1 MPIRLQLATPTL
13 ERGWLERIYLDWLHE
28 LAVLSRATPPSTEL
42 LAREQINDW
51 LQDRAV
57 DLFVLRRDEE
67 HAGFACVE
75 RVIGGTSR
83 LREFYV
89 VPSLRRLGVGSHAAA
104 LLFDRY
110 AGPWQVE
117 VLQSDRAALRFWGNV
132 IQRYAIDRRRE
143 ERADGHVRY
152 VFPSRSAK

>member
-1 MPIRLQLATPTL
+1 MAIRLQLATPLL
-13 ERGWLERIYLDWLHE
+13 ERPWLERAYLDWLHE
-28 LAVLSRATPPSTEL
+28 LALVSRATPPSTEM
-42 LAREQINDW
+42 LAREQIGDW

-67 HAGFACVE
+67 QAGFACVE
-75 RVIGGTSR
+75 RVFGGGSR

-117 VLQSDRAALRFWGNV
+117 VLQSDRAALRFWATSFKDM
-132 IQRYAIDRRRE
+132 R
-143 ERADGHVRY
+143 
-152 VFPSRSAK
+152 

>member
-1 MPIRLQLATPTL
+1 MAIRLQLATPLL
-13 ERGWLERIYLDWLHE
+13 ERPWLERAYLDWLHE
-28 LAVLSRATPPSTEL
+28 LALVSRATPPSTER
-42 LAREQINDW
+42 LAKEQIGDW
-51 LQDRAV
+51 LQDRTV
-57 DLFVLRRDEE
+57 DLFVLRRDDE

-75 RVIGGTSR
+75 RVLGGTSR

-132 IQRYAIDRRRE
+132 IQRYALDRRRE

>member
-1 MPIRLQLATPTL
+1 MPIRLQLASATI
-13 ERGWLERIYLDWLHE
+13 EKNWLETAYLDWLRE
-28 LAVLSRATPPSTEL
+28 LAVVSRATPPSSET
-42 LAREQINDW
+42 LAREQIDEW

-57 DLFVLRRDEE
+57 DLFVLRREDE

-75 RVIGGTSR
+75 KGMGGGAR

-89 VPSLRRLGVGSHAAA
+89 VPHLRRLGVGSHAAV

-110 AGPWQVE
+110 AGQWQLE
-117 VLQSDRAALRFWGNV
+117 VLQSDRLALNFWGKV
-132 IQRYAIDRRRE
+132 IQRYALDRRRE

-152 VFPSRSAK
+152 AFPSRSAK

>member
-1 MPIRLQLATPTL
+1 MPIRLQLATPPL
-13 ERGWLERIYLDWLHE
+13 ERSWLERAYLDWLHE
-28 LAVLSRATPPSTEL
+28 LAVVSRATPPSTES
-42 LAREQINDW
+42 LAREQISDW

-67 HAGFACVE
+67 RAGFACVE
-75 RVIGGTSR
+75 RVLDGGAR

-89 VPSLRRLGVGSHAAA
+89 VPDLRRLGVGSHAAN
-104 LLFDRY
+104 LLLDRY
-110 AGPWQVE
+110 AAQWQVE
-117 VLQSDRAALRFWGNV
+117 VLQSDRAALRFWGSV
-132 IQRYAIDRRRE
+132 IQRYALDRRRE